1 MIYILENYFREN
13 LGNVLQACQ
22 IAAFL
27 MNTHSKLQLY
37 YHSLFY
43 NKLNSMK
50 QSFSNPSEVT
60 KLHTLSNFLPAHGC
74 NIFFFSILIYKNII
88 YASILQNA
96 LGCSK
101 TITHPSD
108 IVYCICRGYDHI

>member
-13 LGNVLQACQ
+13 LGNVLQTCQ

-27 MNTHSKLQLY
+27 MNTHMANVQPY

-43 NKLNSMK
+43 NKLNSMM
-50 QSFSNPSEVT
+50 QTFSNPSELT

-74 NIFFFSILIYKNII
+74 NIIISLSIFIYKNII
-88 YASILQNA
+88 YASTLQNA

-101 TITHPSD
+101 NYYPSQ
-108 IVYCICRGYDHI
+108 